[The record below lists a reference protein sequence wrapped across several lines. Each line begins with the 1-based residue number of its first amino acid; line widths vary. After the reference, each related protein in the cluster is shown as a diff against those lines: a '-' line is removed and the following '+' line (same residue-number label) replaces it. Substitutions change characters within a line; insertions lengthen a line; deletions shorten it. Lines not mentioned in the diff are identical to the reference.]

1 MNLFPIQE
9 LIGLI
14 TTIQKRMTKLVNL
27 LSLKSNTR
35 NQQKKGMFFTN
46 YKSFTAMDNVYT
58 VKYDRL
64 SATTQINT
72 ALKYPFAENNLI
84 SAARE

>member
-14 TTIQKRMTKLVNL
+14 TTIQKRMTKLANL

-58 VKYDRL
+58 GTVKYERL
-64 SATTQINT
+64 SATTRINT
-72 ALKYPFAENNLI
+72 ALK
-84 SAARE
+84 